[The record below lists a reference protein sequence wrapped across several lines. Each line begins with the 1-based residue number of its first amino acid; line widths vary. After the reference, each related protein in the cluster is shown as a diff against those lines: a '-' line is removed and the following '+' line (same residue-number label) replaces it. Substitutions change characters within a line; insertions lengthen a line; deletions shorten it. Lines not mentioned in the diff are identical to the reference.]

1 MTINSFI
8 EELKKLN
15 ITPTEKQLEQLN
27 KYYELLV
34 EYNKVMNLTGITEK
48 EEVYLKHFYDSL
60 TISRVIDLKEEESL
74 CDIGTGAGFPGIVL
88 KILFPNLKITLIDS
102 LNKRIEFLKIV
113 IKELNLKDIEALHV
127 RAEEYACNN
136 IEQFDVVT
144 SRAVAPLN
152 ILLEYGIPL
161 LKINKYFI
169 AYKSN
174 ISREIIES
182 KNALEKLDSKI
193 EKIEEFL
200 LPIEQSKRTL
210 LKIKKLSKTNKK
222 YPRKNSEIKKKPL

>member
-1 MTINSFI
+1 MTISEFI

-15 ITPTEKQLEQLN
+15 IEPTQKQLEQLN
-27 KYYELLV
+27 RYYELIV

-48 EEVYLKHFYDSL
+48 EQVYLKHFYDSL
-60 TISRVIDLKEEESL
+60 TIAKVIDLNKEESL

-113 IKELNLKDIEALHV
+113 IKELNLNNIEAIHT
-127 RAEEYACNN
+127 RAEEYAIKNK
-136 IEQFDVVT
+136 EKFDVVT

-152 ILLEYGIPL
+152 ILLELSIPL

-169 AYKSN
+169 SYKGN

-182 KNALEKLDSKI
+182 ENALKQLDSKVD
-193 EKIEEFL
+193 KIEEFE
-200 LPIEQSKRTL
+200 LPKENSNRTII
-210 LKIKKLSKTNKK
+210 KIKKLNKTNKK
-222 YPRKNSEIKKKPL
+222 YPRKFSEIKKKPL